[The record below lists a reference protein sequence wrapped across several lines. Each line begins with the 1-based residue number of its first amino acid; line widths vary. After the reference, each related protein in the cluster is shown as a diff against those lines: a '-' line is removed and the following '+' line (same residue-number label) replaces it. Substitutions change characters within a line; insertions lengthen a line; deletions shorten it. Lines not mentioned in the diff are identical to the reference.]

1 MTLRQEKTKHDEF
14 NSETLGHWKRGQVL
28 SHAECLLLV
37 LFLILSTEE
46 KTGGGEDYL
55 SKDKKRS
62 LPETLKLWTMTSS
75 ALENLNMY
83 NTKENSLFQSPST
96 FQNTLQFGL
105 LKPNHVKP

>member
-55 SKDKKRS
+55 SKDKNRS